1 MIHRILIAGLAVV
14 LTVADAAAQRRPI
27 THEDVWL
34 AKRLGAPAVS
44 PDGKWAAVQVTEP
57 AYDERDQTS
66 DLWLV
71 PTDGRAAPRRL
82 TATRASESG
91 AAWSG
96 DSRRIAFSSRRDGDE
111 AAQVYVI
118 DVVNGGEAQ
127 RVTNLSTGARSPLW
141 RPDGGAIAVVSD
153 VYPGARTDDDN
164 RRIATERRNRRWNAR
179 VYDSFPIRDWDRWL
193 DDRHPTLVVQLLEPG
208 AQPKDV
214 LAGSQLAAGAGFGG
228 QWGSGSDT
236 IASAWSPDGRGLVF
250 AATTNRNEAAFTD
263 VAQPLWYVPVAGG
276 EPQRLTPGADSYGR
290 PVFSRD
296 GKTLLATFEPAT
308 DRVYN
313 ANRLVA
319 FDWGALLEP
328 QASNGSP
335 ASRAGAGGRRV
346 LTEAFDR
353 SVGTFVT
360 GADGATIFL
369 LAEDQGRQRLYAVP
383 AAGGDVREVGTLS
396 AGTIGSVDSG
406 GSRAAPVL
414 VGTWESAIN
423 PPEVVA
429 IDARSGERKLLSHF
443 NTDRAA
449 SIDWQPLRD
458 FWFTSAR
465 GARIHSFVALPPGF
479 DPSRKYPLFVLLHGG
494 PHSMWVDQFV
504 IRWNYHLLA
513 QPGYVVLLTNY
524 TGSTGYGEKF
534 AQKIQGDPL
543 EGPALEINQAADEAI
558 KRFSFIDGTRQ
569 VAGGASYGG
578 HLANWLAVTTTRY
591 KALVSHAGLFDQ
603 AQQWGTSDT
612 VFGRERNAGGPPWE
626 GADVWT
632 KQNPLSR
639 AANLK
644 TPMLVTVGERDY
656 RVPMNNAIQLWS
668 ALQRMKVP
676 GRLIVFPEENHW
688 VLRGENSKFFYAE
701 VQSWLARWLGA
712 ERHAG
717 PPQALR
723 GPRR

>member
-1 MIHRILIAGLAVV
+1 MIHRILIGGLVLV
-14 LTVADAAAQRRPI
+14 LTAADAAAQRRAI

-34 AKRLGAPAVS
+34 SKRLGAPVVS

-71 PTDGRAAPRRL
+71 PTDGSAPPRRL

-96 DSRRIAFSSRRDGDE
+96 DSRRLAFSSRRDGDE
-111 AAQVYVI
+111 AAQIYVI

-153 VYPGARTDDDN
+153 VYPGARSDDDN

-179 VYDSFPIRDWDRWL
+179 VFDSFPIRDWDRWL
-193 DDRHPTLVVQLLEPG
+193 DDRHPTLVVQSLEPG

-214 LAGSQLAAGAGFGG
+214 LAGSTLAAGAGFGG

-250 AATTNRNEAAFTD
+250 AATTNRNEAAFAD
-263 VAQPLWYVPVAGG
+263 VAQPLWYVPLAGG
-276 EPQRLTPGADSYGR
+276 EPQRLTSGADSYGR

-296 GKTLLATFEPAT
+296 GKTLFATVEPAT

-319 FDWGALLEP
+319 FDWGPLLTP
-328 QASNGSP
+328 HTSNGPP
-335 ASRAGAGGRRV
+335 ANRAGAGGRRV
-346 LTEAFDR
+346 LTGAFDR
-353 SVGTFVT
+353 SVGTFVA

-383 AAGGDVREVGTLS
+383 ATGGDVREVGTLS
-396 AGTIGSVDSG
+396 TGTIAAVDSG
-406 GSRAAPVL
+406 GARAAPVL
-414 VGTWESAIN
+414 VGTWESAID

-443 NTDRAA
+443 NTGRAA
-449 SIDWQPLRD
+449 SIDWQPLQD

-465 GARIHSFVALPPGF
+465 GARIHSFIALPPGF
-479 DPSRKYPLFVLLHGG
+479 DPSRKYPLLVLLHGG

-524 TGSTGYGEKF
+524 TGSTGYGEEF
-534 AQKIQGDPL
+534 AQNIQGDPL

-603 AQQWGTSDT
+603 AQQWGTSDV

-639 AANLK
+639 AGNLK

-688 VLRGENSKFFYAE
+688 VLRGENSKFFYSE
-701 VQSWLARWLGA
+701 V
-712 ERHAG
+712 HAWIEKWIG
-717 PPQALR
+717 EGGTR
-723 GPRR
+723 